1 MIRKAEILAPAGSM
15 DSLMAAV
22 SAGADAVY
30 MGGSRFG
37 ARAFAE
43 NADEDQMIRAIRY
56 VHLHGR
62 KLYMTVNTLVKE
74 REMEDLIAFLR
85 PYYEAGLD
93 AVLVQ
98 DMGVLRAIREHFP
111 ELPIHTST
119 QMSVTGAESAL
130 ELKKLGV
137 TRIVPAR
144 EISLPEI
151 RDLHEKTG
159 LEIECFVHGALCF
172 CYSGQCLFSSMIGG
186 RSGNRGRCAQTCR
199 LPFEVLEGKRNL
211 TGKDER
217 YPLSMKDLCALD
229 VLPDLLEGGA
239 FSLKIEGRMKS
250 PRYTAGVV
258 SIYRKYVDYWLEHGR
273 EGYRVDPEDRRKLL
287 ELFDRGG
294 LTDGYYRRHNGPE
307 MVVFH
312 EKPQFREEDRAY
324 TKELEERFLRVPV
337 KETADAVFTARV
349 GEPIS
354 LMVTLRETDG
364 AGRELPP
371 AVGYAEGAVCESA
384 LKAPTSEADLEKQ
397 IRKTGNTPFVIGNTE
412 IVTEG
417 NVFVPVKQLNEL
429 RREALAVLE
438 ENIHSFYMRS
448 GKGTES
454 ESGPDD
460 SERISEIGD
469 TMVCGPECGKET
481 AEKAKDAPARKECS
495 EKAKDAP
502 ARKECSDNAED
513 ALTERKCSDDAVRL
527 TAAIESPLLADTVIR
542 SDDISVVYL
551 DSTGFDAKT
560 WKPYADACHA
570 ANKECA
576 LILPHMWRAGAR
588 QYFEKHRE
596 ELTNAGFDALMIKN
610 LEELAYV
617 RVHFPDMPV
626 VADANVYTMN
636 HLSETQIREFARDA
650 GTGSDQRKGE
660 MPPMR
665 FTLPL
670 ELNFH
675 ELSERGAENAELFA
689 YGRVPMMVT
698 AQCFRKNTG
707 KCTKEPCVLEIR
719 DRKNALFPVKNHCR
733 FCYNTIYNAAPVTL
747 LGDRAAVGKLGCRWL
762 RLTFTTE
769 TPEEAEK
776 ILRAYG
782 DAFLRG
788 QDRTADWDYTRGHF
802 RRGVE

>member
-211 TGKDER
+211 TGKDEH

-229 VLPDLLEGGA
+229 VLPELLEGGA

-324 TKELEERFLRVPV
+324 TKELEERYLRVPV

-349 GEPIS
+349 GEPLS

-371 AVGYAEGAVCESA
+371 AVGYAEGPVCESA
-384 LKAPTSEADLEKQ
+384 LKTPTATADLEKQ
-397 IRKTGNTPFVIGNTE
+397 IRKTGNTPFVIGNAE

-438 ENIHSFYMRS
+438 ENLHSFFARNA
-448 GKGTES
+448 GETENHAS
-454 ESGPDD
+454 PDV
-460 SERISEIGD
+460 SERLSETGE
-469 TMVCGPECGKET
+469 TMICAAECGNENPKI
-481 AEKAKDAPARKECS
+481 AESRPAGGKNS
-495 EKAKDAP
+495 HNPFK
-502 ARKECSDNAED
+502 
-513 ALTERKCSDDAVRL
+513 L
-527 TAAIESPLLADTVIR
+527 TAAIESPLLADAVIM
-542 SDDISVVYL
+542 SEDISFVYL
-551 DSTGFDAKT
+551 DSTGFGAQS
-560 WKPYADACHA
+560 WKKYVDACHA

-576 LILPHMWRAGAR
+576 LILPHMWRNEAR
-588 QYFEKHRE
+588 RYFEKYRA
-596 ELTNAGFDALMIKN
+596 ELANAGFDALMIKN

-617 RVHFPDMPV
+617 RIQFPDMPV

-636 HLSETQIREFARDA
+636 HLSEMQLRDFARDA
-650 GTGSDQRKGE
+650 GKGAGSADAAERKGKAAAGTGTDKADDRT
-660 MPPMR
+660 PSLR

-719 DRKNALFPVKNHCR
+719 DRKKALFPVKNHCR
-733 FCYNTIYNAAPVTL
+733 FCYNTIYNAAPVTI
-747 LGDRAAVGKLGCRWL
+747 LGDRAAVEKLGCRWL

-769 TPEEAEK
+769 TPEEAENV
-776 ILRAYG
+776 LRAYG
-782 DAFLRG
+782 DVFLRG
-788 QDRTADWDYTRGHF
+788 RERTADWDYTKGHF

>member
-211 TGKDER
+211 TGKDEH

-229 VLPDLLEGGA
+229 VLPELLEGGA

-324 TKELEERFLRVPV
+324 TKELEERYLRVPV
-337 KETADAVFTARV
+337 KETADAVFTAKV
-349 GEPIS
+349 GEPLS

-371 AVGYAEGAVCESA
+371 AVGYAEGPVCESA
-384 LKAPTSEADLEKQ
+384 LKTPTATADLEKQ
-397 IRKTGNTPFVIGNTE
+397 IRKTGNTPFVIGNAE

-438 ENIHSFYMRS
+438 ENLHSFFARNA
-448 GKGTES
+448 GGTENHDS
-454 ESGPDD
+454 LDV
-460 SERISEIGD
+460 SERLSETGE
-469 TMVCGPECGKET
+469 TMICAAECENVNPK
-481 AEKAKDAPARKECS
+481 
-495 EKAKDAP
+495 
-502 ARKECSDNAED
+502 NAESRP
-513 ALTERKCSDDAVRL
+513 AGGKNSHNPFKL
-527 TAAIESPLLADTVIR
+527 TAAIESPLLADAVIM
-542 SDDISVVYL
+542 SEDISFVYL
-551 DSTGFDAKT
+551 DSTGFGAQS
-560 WKPYADACHA
+560 WKKYVDACHA

-576 LILPHMWRAGAR
+576 LILPHMWRTEAR
-588 QYFEKHRE
+588 RYFEKYRA
-596 ELTNAGFDALMIKN
+596 ELANAGFDALMIKN

-617 RVHFPDMPV
+617 RIHFPDMPV

-636 HLSETQIREFARDA
+636 HLSEMQLRDFARDSGKGA
-650 GTGSDQRKGE
+650 GSADAAERKGKAAVGTGTDKADDRTPSL
-660 MPPMR
+660 R

-675 ELSERGAENAELFA
+675 ELSERGAKNAELFA

-719 DRKNALFPVKNHCR
+719 DRKKALFPVKNHCR
-733 FCYNTIYNAAPVTL
+733 FCYNTIYNAAPVTI
-747 LGDRAAVGKLGCRWL
+747 LGDRAAVEKLGCRWL

-776 ILRAYG
+776 VLRAYG
-782 DAFLRG
+782 DVFLRG
-788 QDRTADWDYTRGHF
+788 RERTADWDYTKGHF